1 MRNMVVRAPII
12 DVAIADVVIKLII
25 LLFNSVMESEVFDLN
40 CMSDRC
46 SSLGKE

>member
-1 MRNMVVRAPII
+1 MVVIAPII

-25 LLFNSVMESEVFDLN
+25 LLFNSVMESEVLDLN
-40 CMSDRC
+40 YMSERC